1 MAKKIN
7 NAEMPE
13 KPDVPAT
20 QAVAEQEAERI
31 QEETVQSETE
41 ATAKPKTQQTKEQA
55 TSVPHILELLKKFP
69 GYPALY
75 VGNGGSTFSPDTAIH
90 LRGKAVPYNNPYFKH
105 STVKS

>member
-13 KPDVPAT
+13 NPDVPAT

-31 QEETVQSETE
+31 QEETVQSEAE
-41 ATAKPKTQQTKEQA
+41 ATAKPKTQQTKEQE
-55 TSVPHILELLKKFP
+55 TSDPHILELLKKFP

-75 VGNGGSTFSPDTAIH
+75 VGNGGTFSPDTAIH
-90 LRGKAVPYNNPYFKH
+90 IRGKAVLYKNPYFKQ
-105 STVKS
+105 SKMKS